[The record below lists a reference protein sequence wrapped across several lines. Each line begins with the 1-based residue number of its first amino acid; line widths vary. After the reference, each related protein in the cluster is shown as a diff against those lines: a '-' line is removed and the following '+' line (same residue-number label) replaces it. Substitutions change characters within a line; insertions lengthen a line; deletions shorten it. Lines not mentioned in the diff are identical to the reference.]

1 MLSSLTVAIC
11 TRNRARILGRTLESL
26 GVVEPPKGVEWE
38 VLVVDNGSTDDT
50 ADVLGRMD
58 SRLPLR
64 SVVEDEPGLST
75 ARNRAVEE
83 ARGEYIIWI
92 DDDVQLS
99 GNFLTAYADAFSDH
113 PEGAV
118 FGGPIE
124 PWFEE
129 TPPTWV
135 RETLDIIGHVY
146 ALRDLGSEVTPLA
159 EEGNRMPYG
168 ANYAIRTEIQR
179 GFPYDPALGRRG
191 NVMLHGEEIAVIQ
204 AVLRA
209 GHGGWWVPE
218 ARVRHWIPKTRMTK
232 EHVRRYAEGL
242 GVGWETKRRRS
253 REREVPMLFGRPRYL
268 FRAIIEAYL
277 SYLMARALSNERVWV
292 KAMWEAAVI
301 RGRLRSY
308 QIP

>member
-1 MLSSLTVAIC
+1 MVSSITVAIC
-11 TRNRARILGRTLESL
+11 TRNRARILDRTLESL
-26 GVVEPPKGVEWE
+26 EGVEPPDGVAWE

-50 ADVLGRMD
+50 AETLDRATSG
-58 SRLPLR
+58 LPLR
-64 SVVEDEPGLST
+64 SVVEDEPGLSN

-83 ARGEYIIWI
+83 ARGECIIWI
-92 DDDVQLS
+92 DDDVQVCE
-99 GNFLTAYADAFSDH
+99 NFLTTYAEAFTDH
-113 PEGAV
+113 PEGMV

-124 PWFEE
+124 PWFED
-129 TPPTWV
+129 PPPKWV

-179 GFPYDPALGRRG
+179 DFLYDPSLGRRG
-191 NVMLHGEEIAVIQ
+191 DIMLHGEEIAVIQ

-209 GHGGWWVPE
+209 GHGGWWVPG
-218 ARVRHWIPKTRMTK
+218 ARVRHWIPKNRMTK
-232 EHVRRYAEGL
+232 RHVRRYAEGL
-242 GVGWETKRRRS
+242 GIGWEMKDRRS
-253 REREVPMLFGRPRYL
+253 RGPEVPMLFGRPRYL
-268 FRAIIEAYL
+268 FRAIIEAHL
-277 SYLMARALSNERVWV
+277 SYLKARAFSNERTWV

-308 QIP
+308 RIP